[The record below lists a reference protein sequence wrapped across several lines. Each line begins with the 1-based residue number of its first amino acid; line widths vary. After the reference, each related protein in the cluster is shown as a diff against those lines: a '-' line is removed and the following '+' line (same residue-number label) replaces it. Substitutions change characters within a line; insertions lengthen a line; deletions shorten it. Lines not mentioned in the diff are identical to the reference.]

1 MRKITEDLFDA
12 TELGDGADLPTV
24 LKKLLV
30 YLLAAGRLLRDPA
43 DASRNAKNILAMTAA
58 LTHSGIDGEAL
69 VRFGLTKELTIP
81 FALELAT
88 SPSDESRLIEW
99 REALGL
105 GPVYTDRTD
114 AQAYA
119 AAVTHAIN
127 KALPTLTRWAYHAPF
142 HDIVSLVPPSAEVFK
157 RIAEGPEPA
166 TDVCEQYRWIVDRLS
181 GLVLRNWAQASLES
195 EYDWRRGRRPAN
207 IPDSA
212 LIEIN
217 YTAEDLAVQIAD
229 NRLEKRVNDWDP
241 LIEQVNNKA
250 CAFLREQRYSDAAAL
265 FEFIGGH
272 ANLRASD
279 CMNNRGFCWIPT
291 EPERAMYYLER
302 AASRGYQP
310 AAVNVYNQMCCKVAL
325 KDYPGLRA
333 LSENYWS
340 ELFEPRPVPAWLW
353 VRDGD
358 DSWSLQYT
366 PDARELIAVLAL
378 ERAETEGWPDRV
390 ARWEMRLRE
399 LREGNHRV

>member
-1 MRKITEDLFDA
+1 VRKITEDFFDA
-12 TELGDGADLPTV
+12 AELGDGADLRTV
-24 LKKLLV
+24 LRKLLV
-30 YLLAAGRLLRDPA
+30 FVIAAGRGPRDPA
-43 DASRNAKNILAMTAA
+43 DLSRNAKNILTMADAITQA
-58 LTHSGIDGEAL
+58 GIDGEAL
-69 VRFGLTKELTIP
+69 VRFGLTKELTVP
-81 FALELAT
+81 FAIELAT
-88 SPSDESRLIEW
+88 GPSEESRLIEW

-105 GPVYTDRTD
+105 GPPCTNRAD
-114 AQAYA
+114 AKAL
-119 AAVTHAIN
+119 AVAVGNAIN

-142 HDIVSLVPPSAEVFK
+142 HDIANLVPPSAEVSK

-195 EYDWRRGRRPAN
+195 EYDWRRGRRSAN
-207 IPDSA
+207 IPDAA
-212 LIEIN
+212 LIEIS

-229 NRLEKRVNDWDP
+229 NRLDQRVNDWDP
-241 LIEQVNNKA
+241 LIEQVNSKA
-250 CAFLREQRYSDAAAL
+250 CAFLREERYSDAAAL
-265 FEFIGGH
+265 FEFIGDH
-272 ANLRASD
+272 ANLQASD

-340 ELFEPRPVPAWLW
+340 ELFEARPVPARLW

-358 DSWSLQYT
+358 DSWSLQYV

-378 ERAETEGWPDRV
+378 ERAENEGWPDRV
-390 ARWEMRLRE
+390 ARWEMRLRA
-399 LREGNHRV
+399 LREGSHRV